1 MSTTAF
7 LDKLDYRQ
15 LQFCRDECDRRIK
28 AIQEEEKKV
37 AWAVTDRGL
46 IFGWFRT
53 EDYLKA
59 VELLARKAAERWER
73 ADKENPELQKFYL
86 SITSFMQD
94 TERVKSLIRYRD
106 FAWFM
111 RLLCGGSNTE
121 P

>member
-15 LQFCRDECDRRIK
+15 LQFCRDECERRIR

-59 VELLARKAAERWER
+59 VELLARKAAERWEL
-73 ADKENPELQKFYL
+73 ADKENPETKIHDRNVSTYDKSAQ
-86 SITSFMQD
+86 IVHHETSPSWPSCFPCE
-94 TERVKSLIRYRD
+94 TFGL
-106 FAWFM
+106 
-111 RLLCGGSNTE
+111 
-121 P
+121 

>member
-15 LQFCRDECDRRIK
+15 LQFCRDECERRIRT
-28 AIQEEEKKV
+28 IQEEEKKV

-73 ADKENPELQKFYL
+73 ADKENPETKYELNLYIEGNRLPL
-86 SITSFMQD
+86 S
-94 TERVKSLIRYRD
+94 EYNAL
-106 FAWFM
+106 FADGEW
-111 RLLCGGSNTE
+111 G
-121 P
+121 

>member
-46 IFGWFRT
+46 IFGWLVP
-53 EDYLKA
+53 YGGL
-59 VELLARKAAERWER
+59 
-73 ADKENPELQKFYL
+73 PE
-86 SITSFMQD
+86 SSGI
-94 TERVKSLIRYRD
+94 IG
-106 FAWFM
+106 A
-111 RLLCGGSNTE
+111 
-121 P
+121 

>member
-15 LQFCRDECDRRIK
+15 LQFCRDECERRIR

-59 VELLARKAAERWER
+59 VELLARKAAERWE
-73 ADKENPELQKFYL
+73 
-86 SITSFMQD
+86 
-94 TERVKSLIRYRD
+94 
-106 FAWFM
+106 
-111 RLLCGGSNTE
+111 
-121 P
+121 